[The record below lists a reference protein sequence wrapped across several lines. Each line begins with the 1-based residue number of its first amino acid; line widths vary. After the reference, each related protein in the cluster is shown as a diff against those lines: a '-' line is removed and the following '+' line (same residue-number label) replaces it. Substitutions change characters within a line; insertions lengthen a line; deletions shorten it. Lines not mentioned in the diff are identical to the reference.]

1 MNNMS
6 QPLWQRFLVFLLP
19 LMLSNILQAL
29 SGTINSI
36 FIGQMIGVDALAS
49 VAVFFPVL
57 LFLISF
63 IIGLASGSAI
73 LIGQAWGARNVP
85 KIKQITGTT
94 LTAAFLLG
102 LVVALFGGTS
112 AEALMGLL
120 NVPPNILPDAA
131 AYGRIMLIGM
141 PGFFIF
147 LIYTSVLRGVGDT
160 TTPLIALVL
169 SILVGLVVTPAFIE
183 GWFGLP
189 RIGVMAAAAAFIAGF
204 VVCLGFLYF
213 YLNWRKSPM
222 APDAAFF
229 RNLGID
235 LPLLGMVLKLG
246 LPAGV
251 SMVVAS
257 LSGIVIIGIV
267 NRFGSDAGAAYGAV
281 NQVLSYVQFP
291 AMSIGIAASIF
302 AAQAIGARRNDDV
315 EKITRTALLMNTIVT
330 GGLVLIAYLFS
341 EHLVAVFI
349 TDPEV
354 IALTE
359 RLLHIVLWSVIVFG
373 YGSIFSAVM
382 RASGD
387 VWIPMALSLVA
398 IALIEVPAAL
408 LLSEIYGLDGVWIG
422 YCLSFSALMLL
433 QASYY
438 YGFWRKK
445 EIKALV

>member
-387 VWIPMALSLVA
+387 VWIPMTLSLVA